1 MNKTAHPSRME
12 HVFYAV
18 STSLLLATP
27 VETFAFD
34 QQDDEPFAS
43 LLQQPAPAQFSL
55 DPVSASGLN
64 INTLSALSERLSGRQ
79 QRPLPDVDANQWA
92 QLFPGLP
99 RSSAPMQNQLE
110 ARSQQLIVGPD
121 LLVRESSAGNLHRA
135 GIFAGQN
142 NLQSSFNGMRPLLGD
157 KQRNAVSLSGE
168 SLGVYWSMS
177 NDKGWHLDAVAM
189 GTRIDVSGRSDSG
202 QRLDDSGH
210 AMTFSVEGGLPIGL
224 GGGWVIE
231 PQAQLINQQF
241 FPGSQAQEATL
252 QAFDS
257 QPNWSGRVGAK
268 LSARY
273 DVRGTPVE
281 PYLRTDVWYDFSN
294 ADGVQLDQVDKIS
307 SSRKSTTVELG
318 LGLVA
323 RMTPDVAL
331 FVSADYSSDVDDN
344 DLNGLIGSL
353 GVKMRW

>member
-1 MNKTAHPSRME
+1 MKRTAPSLRLD
-12 HVFYAV
+12 HVLYAV

-34 QQDDEPFAS
+34 LQEDEPFAS
-43 LLQQPAPAQFSL
+43 LLQQPAMPQLSL

-64 INTLSALSERLSGRQ
+64 LNTLSSFSDQLS
-79 QRPLPDVDANQWA
+79 QRHGHAAPDLIASQWA
-92 QLFPGLP
+92 QFFPGMP
-99 RSSAPMQNQLE
+99 QPGAQAPNQLE
-110 ARSQQLIVGPD
+110 APSQQLVIGPD
-121 LLVRESSAGNLHRA
+121 LFVRESSAGNVHRA
-135 GIFAGQN
+135 GVFVGHN
-142 NLQSSFNGMRPLLGD
+142 NLQTSFNGLRPLLGD
-157 KQRNAVSLSGE
+157 KQRNAVNLSGE

-177 NDKGWHLDAVAM
+177 NEQGWHLDAVAM
-189 GTRIDVSGRSDSG
+189 GTRIDVSGRNEGG

-210 AMTFSVEGGLPIGL
+210 AMTFSLEGGYPIGL

-241 FPGSQAQEATL
+241 FPGSQVQEETL

-257 QPNWSGRVGAK
+257 QPSWSGRVGAK
-268 LSARY
+268 LSGRY
-273 DVRGTPVE
+273 EVSGMPIE
-281 PYLRTDVWYDFSN
+281 PYVRTNVWYDFSN

-307 SSRKSTTVELG
+307 SSRYSTTVELG

-323 RMTPDVAL
+323 RVAPNVAL
-331 FVSADYSSDVDDN
+331 FVSADYSSDMDGN